1 MIKIDQRSYTRAGE
15 DKQLKGAKFVEIL
28 DGNLSVKNAP
38 KLSAKYWE
46 DKISK
51 SDPKDIHK
59 SGKISF
65 RKN

>member
-1 MIKIDQRSYTRAGE
+1 MIKIDQRSYTRARE
-15 DKQLKGAKFVEIL
+15 DKQLKCAKFVEVL
-28 DGNLSVKNAP
+28 DGNLSVKNVP

-59 SGKISF
+59 SGRIFF